1 MAQQWRLVDPKK
13 GPGGRHVTSA
23 WVSSRS
29 SQDVEGLGA
38 QHPKVHRIQG
48 AHAGN
53 HGEYS
58 AIFTM
63 VTIGSPIYN
72 IFPTL

>member
-1 MAQQWRLVDPKK
+1 MTMAAACDAERRLRTMPSTPAASTEICVVIFYAVLCF
-13 GPGGRHVTSA
+13 H
-23 WVSSRS
+23 
-29 SQDVEGLGA
+29 
-38 QHPKVHRIQG
+38 
-48 AHAGN
+48 

-72 IFPTL
+72 ILATL